1 MWVTACA
8 ECWRRLLAG
17 LDGEGHE
24 AVPRW
29 TRVGGLRDNVGRVR
43 VRQLRKEAA
52 RARAH
57 ACVQA
62 VRLRSVSSVPSRLR
76 PRLHPSLPRPVRLS
90 SVRSGLVRRTSLQ
103 RRCLHVSPGLALWL
117 CGASRAPS
125 AASPQLPRPRARYF
139 RAGQER
145 VAPRTA
151 RPRAM
156 PCSHVASVPCTCRDL
171 HKRGPSAI
179 SAVDVAPMPSAARPA
194 RRGRFGSSVRDLRG

>member
-1 MWVTACA
+1 M
-8 ECWRRLLAG
+8 RAG
-17 LDGEGHE
+17 GAITICVIGAISSTTKIAPIASPSGAPIEREVRPGEE
-24 AVPRW
+24 DQFAAAVPACKS
-29 TRVGGLRDNVGRVR
+29 GPGLV
-43 VRQLRKEAA
+43 
-52 RARAH
+52 
-57 ACVQA
+57 A
-62 VRLRSVSSVPSRLR
+62 VRSVSRA
-76 PRLHPSLPRPVRLS
+76 LS
-90 SVRSGLVRRTSLQ
+90 GFAAASAAAREIW
-103 RRCLHVSPGLALWL
+103 RCLHVSPGLALWL